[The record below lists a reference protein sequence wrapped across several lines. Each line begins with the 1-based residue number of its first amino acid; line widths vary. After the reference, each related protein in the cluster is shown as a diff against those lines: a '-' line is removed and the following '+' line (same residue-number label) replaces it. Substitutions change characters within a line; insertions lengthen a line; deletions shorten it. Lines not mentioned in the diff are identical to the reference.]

1 MQSDQAAR
9 WRQNFQK
16 AKTTAA
22 QVQAELQKLDLL
34 TGQDTAQR
42 SERQKMSATIRGKAS
57 QLKIELDQLQ
67 RGLDSL
73 SSNSAENEVTRKS
86 ITQFRDE
93 LAQVVAE
100 HQEIQKRLRPSAA
113 PETNGIARPERGA
126 EMQPVSQRQMLERQQ
141 QMMRE
146 MDAPL
151 AALEGSVNNLQQ
163 VSYTI
168 RNEISMQNRLLDN
181 TNQTAD
187 RASSRLN
194 RARSLLNRLTTV
206 NQNRCLGLSVVLLFA
221 CLVALFIYVLS

>member
-1 MQSDQAAR
+1 MSDQAAR

-16 AKTTAA
+16 ARATAA
-22 QVQAELQKLDLL
+22 QVQGELQKLELL
-34 TGQDTAQR
+34 GTDAASR
-42 SERQKMSATIRGKAS
+42 SERAKMSATIRGKAS

-67 RGLDSL
+67 RGLESL

-93 LAQVVAE
+93 LAQAIAE
-100 HQEIQKRLRPSAA
+100 QQEIQKRLRPSAA
-113 PETNGIARPERGA
+113 PETNGGARPDRGA
-126 EMQPVSQRQMLERQQ
+126 EMQPVSQRQMLDRQQ

-168 RNEISMQNRLLDN
+168 RNEISMQNRLLDS
-181 TNQTAD
+181 TNQAAD
-187 RASSRLN
+187 RTSSRLN
-194 RARSLLNRLTTV
+194 RVRSSGT
-206 NQNRCLGLSVVLLFA
+206 
-221 CLVALFIYVLS
+221 

>member
-1 MQSDQAAR
+1 
-9 WRQNFQK
+9 
-16 AKTTAA
+16 
-22 QVQAELQKLDLL
+22 
-34 TGQDTAQR
+34 
-42 SERQKMSATIRGKAS
+42 MSATIRGKAS

-113 PETNGIARPERGA
+113 PETNGA